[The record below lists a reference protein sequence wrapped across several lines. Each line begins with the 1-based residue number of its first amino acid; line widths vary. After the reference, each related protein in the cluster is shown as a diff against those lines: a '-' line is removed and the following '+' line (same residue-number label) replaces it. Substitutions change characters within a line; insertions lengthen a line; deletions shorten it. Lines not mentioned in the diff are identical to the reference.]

1 MLFSWFQN
9 RRRRRITQVPFPEE
23 WESVLSRNVLHFQYL
38 TAAQQIQLKEFV
50 QIFVAE
56 KHWEGVDG
64 FEITPEVQVTTA
76 AQAGLL
82 ALGST
87 QTFFEHV
94 LSILV
99 YPGEYERKQQTQNSD
114 GIVTEH
120 RLQMLG
126 EAEWRGPVYL
136 SWPDVLEG
144 GRRRSV
150 GHNLV
155 LHEFAHQMDMLN
167 GRFVDGIPPLNSRS
181 ELQRWLSICELEHKA
196 LVERCRRRE
205 PGIIDCYGA
214 QNAAEF
220 FAVLTEAFFENSLAL
235 QQHHPDS
242 YGLLSDYF
250 QLDPAAWA
258 E

>member
-9 RRRRRITQVPFPEE
+9 RRRRRLTEVPFPEE
-23 WESVLSRNVLHFQYL
+23 WESVLSRNVFHFQCL
-38 TAAQQIQLKEFV
+38 SEAQQIRVRKFV

-56 KHWEGVDG
+56 KHWEGVNG
-64 FEITPEVQVTTA
+64 LQITPEVQVTTA

-82 ALGST
+82 SLGKT
-87 QTFFEHV
+87 ATYFEHV
-94 LSILV
+94 LSILI
-99 YPGEYERKQQTQNSD
+99 YPSEYERKEQTQDAD

-144 GRRRSV
+144 GRRSTV

-155 LHEFAHQMDMLN
+155 LHEFAHQLDMLN

-181 ELQRWLSICELEHKA
+181 ELQRWLSVCDAEFKA
-196 LVERCRRRE
+196 LVERCQQRQ
-205 PGIIDCYGA
+205 PGIIDCYGS

-220 FAVLTEAFFENSLAL
+220 FAVLTEAFFENAAAL

-242 YGLLSDYF
+242 YALLSDYY
-250 QLDPAAWA
+250 QLNPAAWPV
-258 E
+258 